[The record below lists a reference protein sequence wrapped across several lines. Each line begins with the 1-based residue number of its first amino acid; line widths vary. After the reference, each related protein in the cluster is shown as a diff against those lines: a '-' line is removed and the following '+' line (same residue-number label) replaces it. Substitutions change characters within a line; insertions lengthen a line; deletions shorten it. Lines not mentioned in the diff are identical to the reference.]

1 MAGSAST
8 LHRQRQ
14 ALKPGKLWSMLTSLA
29 SGLHCQPSFWLASVL
44 LFSFLG
50 RLLEWF
56 VSFRGHWQKSLTGV
70 EESLD
75 PGLNQALYRA
85 EPLWDVS
92 FLRSPTSLHSMAPSS
107 GSFCSQILL
116 ENLES
121 SGVVFT
127 QAACPDGTGRQ
138 YRRLHAEEVIPFIS
152 LSFRTST
159 CAFCV
164 FCSLFPS

>member
-1 MAGSAST
+1 MEHAHFSSIGSALPT
-8 LHRQRQ
+8 FL
-14 ALKPGKLWSMLTSLA
+14 LA
-29 SGLHCQPSFWLASVL
+29 GLCASVF
-44 LFSFLG
+44 FSRQTLRMIRIFQRPLAEITHRSWG
-50 RLLEWF
+50 ISWSRIE
-56 VSFRGHWQKSLTGV
+56 
-70 EESLD
+70 
-75 PGLNQALYRA
+75 PGLIQGRA
-85 EPLWDVS
+85 CSYLNAPLWDVS
-92 FLRSPTSLHSMAPSS
+92 FLRFPTSLHSMAPSS
-107 GSFCSQILL
+107 GSFCSEILL

-121 SGVVFT
+121 SGVVST